1 MLYALS
7 SASNNN
13 GSAFAGLSTNTPFW
27 NLLLAFC
34 MLAGR
39 FVVIAL
45 VMMLAGS
52 LVSKTIRTARG
63 RHTADNR
70 AAVYRL
76 LIAAILL
83 IGALTF
89 VPALALGPVA
99 EFLDLLK

>member
-1 MLYALS
+1 
-7 SASNNN
+7 
-13 GSAFAGLSTNTPFW
+13 
-27 NLLLAFC
+27 

-52 LVSKTIRTARG
+52 LVSKTIRTAG
-63 RHTADNR
+63 AGTLPTTGPLFTG
-70 AAVYRL
+70 L

>member
-1 MLYALS
+1 
-7 SASNNN
+7 
-13 GSAFAGLSTNTPFW
+13 
-27 NLLLAFC
+27 

-52 LVSKTIRTARG
+52 LVSKTIGPPGQAHCRQPGPLFTG
-63 RHTADNR
+63 
-70 AAVYRL
+70 L